1 MGRRRRETTS
11 SHYYGSEG
19 FQLSVR
25 NGCELFKKGPGGM
38 LYPIIHGDSM
48 NVFIAERNMDGAD
61 EPIVF
66 HIPKFTANATLDGA
80 ALSVD
85 LTGLINDQLF
95 SYIWGI
101 TNCGDFDLGGG
112 NWVSWAFQNP
122 ETRSGSSN
130 CNEVRIDGMLDVD
143 PGIRDLVKAQWDK
156 PSKRIPNPW
165 VISLDGG
172 ETREV

>member
-101 TNCGDFDLGGG
+101 TNCD
-112 NWVSWAFQNP
+112 
-122 ETRSGSSN
+122 
-130 CNEVRIDGMLDVD
+130 EVRIDGMLDVD

-156 PSKRIPNPW
+156 LSKRIPNPW